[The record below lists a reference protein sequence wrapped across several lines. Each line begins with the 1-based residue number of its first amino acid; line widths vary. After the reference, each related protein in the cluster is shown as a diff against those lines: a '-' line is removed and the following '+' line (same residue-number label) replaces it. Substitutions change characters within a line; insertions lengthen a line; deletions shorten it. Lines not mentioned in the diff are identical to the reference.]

1 MAKTKNLSI
10 EEHANIVVLVQEGYS
25 MNRVAKKVGVSRCC
39 IQEV

>member
-10 EEHANIVVLVQEGYS
+10 EERAKNVVLVQEGYS

-39 IQEV
+39 VQEI